1 MLYMNEEKIPQC
13 IGFIMDGNRRFAKR
27 KGLSTLEG
35 HAHGYEQ
42 LKKIVNCVY
51 DAHIPHM
58 VCYAFSTE
66 NWKRT
71 EEEVGYLMRLLEK
84 AIREFPNL
92 LAREGKQANIRV
104 IGERTHLPSTLQN
117 AISEMEE
124 KNVKNSKFTVWI
136 ALSYG
141 GRAEIVSAVNQAVQN
156 GAPITEETFAELLW
170 TKGMPDPDLVI
181 RTSGEQRISNF
192 LLWQSAYSEFF
203 FVDTLWPDF
212 GEFEFQSILEEYAKR
227 QRRRGA

>member
-1 MLYMNEEKIPQC
+1 MNEKKTPQC
-13 IGFIMDGNRRFAKR
+13 VGFIMDGNRRWAKAQ
-27 KGLSTLEG
+27 GLSALEG
-35 HAHGYEQ
+35 HSRGYEQ
-42 LKKIVNCVY
+42 LKHIVNSVY

-84 AIREFPNL
+84 AIKEFPDL
-92 LAREGKQANIRV
+92 LMQEGKQANIRV
-104 IGERTHLPSTLQN
+104 IGERIHLSAGLQR
-117 AISEMEE
+117 AITAVEE
-124 KNVKNSKFTVWI
+124 KNIEKPKLTVWI

-141 GRAEIVSAVNQAVQN
+141 GRAEIVSAVNRAVQN
-156 GAPITEETFAELLW
+156 GAPVTEETFAELLW
-170 TKGMPDPDLVI
+170 TKGMPDPDLII

-203 FVDTLWPDF
+203 FVDMMWPDF
-212 GEFEFQSILEEYAKR
+212 GESEFQSILEEYGKR
-227 QRRRGA
+227 QRRCGA

>member
-1 MLYMNEEKIPQC
+1 MSEVKTPQC
-13 IGFIMDGNRRFAKR
+13 VGFIMDGNRRWAKAQ
-27 KGLSTLEG
+27 GLPTLEG
-35 HAHGYEQ
+35 HARGYEQ
-42 LKKIVNCVY
+42 LKKIADCVY

-84 AIREFPNL
+84 AIREFPTL
-92 LAREGKQANIRV
+92 LKKEGKKVNIRV
-104 IGERTHLPSTLQN
+104 IGERTHLPDGLRV
-117 AISEMEE
+117 AISEMED
-124 KNVKNSKFTVWI
+124 KNVENPELTVWI

-141 GRAEIVSAVNQAVQN
+141 GRAEIVSAVNRAVQN
-156 GAPITEETFAELLW
+156 GAPVTEEMFGELLW
-170 TKGMPDPDLVI
+170 TRGMPDPDLII

-192 LLWQSAYSEFF
+192 LLWQSAYSEYFF
-203 FVDTLWPDF
+203 TDTLWPDF
-212 GEFEFQSILEEYAKR
+212 GESEFQSILEEYGKR

>member
-1 MLYMNEEKIPQC
+1 MNEEKIPQC
-13 IGFIMDGNRRFAKR
+13 VGFIMDGNRRWANAQ
-27 KGLSTLEG
+27 GLATLEG
-35 HAHGYEQ
+35 HARGYEQ
-42 LKKIVNCVY
+42 LKRIADCVY
-51 DAHIPHM
+51 ATHIPHM

-84 AIREFPNL
+84 AIQELPDIL
-92 LAREGKQANIRV
+92 KEEGKKVHIRV
-104 IGERTHLPSTLQN
+104 IGERTHLPESLQQ
-117 AISEMEE
+117 AIAEVEK
-124 KNVKNSKFTVWI
+124 KNVDEPEPELTVWI

-141 GRAEIVSAVNQAVQN
+141 GRAEIVAAVNRAVHI
-156 GAPITEETFAELLW
+156 GAPVTEDSFASLLW
-170 TKGMPDPDLVI
+170 TTGMPDPDLII

-192 LLWQSAYSEFF
+192 LSWQSAYSEFF

-212 GEFEFQSILEEYAKR
+212 GESEFQSILEEYGKR

>member
-1 MLYMNEEKIPQC
+1 MNEEKIPQC
-13 IGFIMDGNRRFAKR
+13 VGFIMDGNRRFAKAQ
-27 KGLSTLEG
+27 GISALEG
-35 HAHGYEQ
+35 HARGYEQ
-42 LKKIVNCVY
+42 LKKIADCVY
-51 DAHIPHM
+51 SAHIPHM

-84 AIREFPNL
+84 AIREFPDL
-92 LAREGKQANIRV
+92 LAREGKQASIRV
-104 IGERTHLPSTLQN
+104 VGERTHLSPTLQN

-124 KNVKNSKFTVWI
+124 KNLAHPELTVWI

-141 GRAEIVSAVNQAVQN
+141 GRAEIVSAVNHAIQN
-156 GAPITEETFAELLW
+156 GAPVTEESFAELLW
-170 TKGMPDPDLVI
+170 TKGMPDPDLII

-203 FVDTLWPDF
+203 FVDAMWPDF
-212 GEFEFQSILEEYAKR
+212 GESEFQSILEEYGKR